1 MRSSSAR
8 SVVVL
13 LTILLN
19 IHIFGVQAERKL
31 KLHKLEKFKEDT
43 RFFETNLSFVEVED
57 NVVKVKRLMFDQVL
71 TTVYKD
77 WGSAADQ
84 IAACTGYVQ

>member
-57 NVVKVKRLMFDQVL
+57 NVVKVNGELKVKYQVDDHFE
-71 TTVYKD
+71 VRN
-77 WGSAADQ
+77 S
-84 IAACTGYVQ
+84 

>member
-13 LTILLN
+13 LSILLN
-19 IHIFGVQAERKL
+19 IDLFGVQAERKL

-57 NVVKVKRLMFDQVL
+57 NVVKVNGELKVKYQVDDHFEVPYHL
-71 TTVYKD
+71 FIGIRMV
-77 WGSAADQ
+77 SN
-84 IAACTGYVQ
+84 